1 MRKNKRVTD
10 NGLITI
16 DARTR
21 PSKVLDTGAHL
32 ACL

>member
-16 DARTR
+16 DARS
-21 PSKVLDTGAHL
+21 SKVLDTGAHL